1 VCSPGINFIPC
12 EIRKFRFRGVT
23 LETDSYVTDILRFEG
38 SATAE
43 TVYIAC
49 YDLSHT
55 GSGNFE
61 IGILSDVRFLW
72 RRFRGGRDETSGFIF
87 PSST

>member
-38 SATAE
+38 SATTE

-55 GSGNFE
+55 DSGNFE
-61 IGILSDVRFLW
+61 IGILFDVRFLW
-72 RRFRGGRDETSGFIF
+72 WWFRGGWNIASGFLF
-87 PSST
+87 SVCT